1 MSKPRSAVLDY
12 LVYLAIRVVVALIQA
27 LPPAVAWD
35 LAAALAWL
43 AYRADRRHRLV
54 ATDNLRRAFPRISEP
69 AIDRLVRAVY
79 RHFCTMVAEMVLM
92 PRKFHRNTMAR
103 YVRYA
108 DADDYGRV
116 IGWLDSR
123 RPLLVVTGHFGNW
136 EMFSYLCGLA
146 GYRGAVVARRIA
158 NPYLHAFLERFR
170 LATGQVLLDK
180 SADYERMKAI
190 LGSGRHLGMVGDQ
203 DAGPRGVFVDFFGRP
218 ASTHKSIALFAL
230 EYNAPILVFGASRK
244 QEPLHYD
251 LHLADVILPEAYAN
265 KPDAVR
271 RITQRYT
278 AAIESLAR
286 AHPEQYFWL
295 HRRWKH
301 EPTRRRAIP
310 RAA

>member
-1 MSKPRSAVLDY
+1 MFDLLVFLAVRI
-12 LVYLAIRVVVALIQA
+12 LVAVIQA

-43 AYRADRRHRLV
+43 AHLADRRHRLV
-54 ATDNLRRAFPRISEP
+54 ATDNLRRAFPQFSPRGV
-69 AIDRLVRAVY
+69 DRLVRAVY
-79 RHFCTMVAEMVLM
+79 RHFGTMVAEMVLM
-92 PRKFHRNTMAR
+92 PRKFHRHTMAR

-108 DADDYGRV
+108 NPEDYARV
-116 IGWLDSR
+116 ISWLDSR

-158 NPYLHAFLERFR
+158 NPYLHRFLDRFR
-170 LATGQVLLDK
+170 LATGQTLLDK
-180 SADYERMKAI
+180 SADYDRMKGI

-230 EYNAPILVFGASRK
+230 EYRAPVLVFGASRRGR
-244 QEPLHYD
+244 PLHYD
-251 LHLADVILPEAYAN
+251 LHLADVILPEEYARQ
-265 KPDAVR
+265 PDAVR

-278 AAIESLAR
+278 AALERLVR

-301 EPTRRRAIP
+301 EPARRP
-310 RAA
+310 AASGAA